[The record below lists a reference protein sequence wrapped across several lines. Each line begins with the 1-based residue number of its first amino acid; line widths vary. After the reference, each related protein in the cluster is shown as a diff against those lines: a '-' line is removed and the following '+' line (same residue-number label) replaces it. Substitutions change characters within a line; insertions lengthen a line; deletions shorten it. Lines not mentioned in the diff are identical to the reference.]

1 MNQMISALTLHNS
14 YLVAA
19 SGSCKGI
26 SGNISFCKIEES
38 IESENILAHM
48 SKRAESK

>member
-19 SGSCKGI
+19 SGSCKGV
-26 SGNISFCKIEES
+26 SGNISYCKIDES
-38 IESENILAHM
+38 IASENILAYM
-48 SKRAESK
+48 SK

>member
-19 SGSCKGI
+19 SGSCKGLAEYF
-26 SGNISFCKIEES
+26 FCKIEES

>member
-19 SGSCKGI
+19 SGSCKGV
-26 SGNISFCKIEES
+26 SGNISYCKIDES
-38 IESENILAHM
+38 IASEKNILAHM
-48 SKRAESK
+48 SK